1 MESSRLQG
9 VRLAGSGRGINRAGG
24 SRWRGALAIKAGSAI
39 FAPVKAKN
47 ASSPSRPQGLTLGLE
62 GFAWISAVE
71 GIKLSQESLE
81 MFAEFERRGLSGEEQ
96 DRAILAKHKKK
107 A

>member
-1 MESSRLQG
+1 MKTKSPSSR
-9 VRLAGSGRGINRAGG
+9 
-24 SRWRGALAIKAGSAI
+24 
-39 FAPVKAKN
+39 P
-47 ASSPSRPQGLTLGLE
+47 RPQGLTLGLE

-81 MFAEFERRGLSGEEQ
+81 MFADFERRGLSGEEQ

>member
-1 MESSRLQG
+1 M
-9 VRLAGSGRGINRAGG
+9 
-24 SRWRGALAIKAGSAI
+24 
-39 FAPVKAKN
+39 
-47 ASSPSRPQGLTLGLE
+47 GLE

-81 MFAEFERRGLSGEEQ
+81 MFADFERRGLSGEEQ